1 MLQNNKTFLP
11 TPSAHLSKIVL
22 FLNAGF
28 LAYVLSACGANVPI
42 EEVLVKD
49 PKETKAQEVAREES
63 AIQQENAIIDVHTT
77 PLINRFTNYSA
88 YGSLNGFYNSVDN
101 LNSPMQNGMYGGY
114 YMPYYYMPYGFMP
127 YGSGLMP
134 YGPYGYGAPLETE
147 TKKDKKSNKKLYD
160 FTKNSGLEGINLEKS
175 PTLKSH
181 KKSDKKFYKQLAK
194 NNIAEGVSMPVV
206 NFNKAL
212 SFGPY
217 FERTKSKKTQYM
229 DGGLMMHI
237 RF

>member
-1 MLQNNKTFLP
+1 MR
-11 TPSAHLSKIVL
+11 IVKNL
-22 FLNAGF
+22 FLVSF
-28 LAYVLSACGANVPI
+28 VAYSSAFA
-42 EEVLVKD
+42 
-49 PKETKAQEVAREES
+49 
-63 AIQQENAIIDVHTT
+63 
-77 PLINRFTNYSA
+77 
-88 YGSLNGFYNSVDN
+88 VD
-101 LNSPMQNGMYGGY
+101 
-114 YMPYYYMPYGFMP
+114 
-127 YGSGLMP
+127 
-134 YGPYGYGAPLETE
+134 LETE
-147 TKKDKKSNKKLYD
+147 AKNDKKLYD
-160 FTKNSGLEGINLEKS
+160 FTKNSTLEGINLEKS

-181 KKSDKKFYKQLAK
+181 KKSDKKFYKQLPK

>member
-1 MLQNNKTFLP
+1 MILRGDLVR
-11 TPSAHLSKIVL
+11 IVKNL
-22 FLNAGF
+22 FLVSF
-28 LAYVLSACGANVPI
+28 VAYNSAFAVD
-42 EEVLVKD
+42 L
-49 PKETKAQEVAREES
+49 ETKVK
-63 AIQQENAIIDVHTT
+63 ND
-77 PLINRFTNYSA
+77 
-88 YGSLNGFYNSVDN
+88 
-101 LNSPMQNGMYGGY
+101 
-114 YMPYYYMPYGFMP
+114 
-127 YGSGLMP
+127 
-134 YGPYGYGAPLETE
+134 
-147 TKKDKKSNKKLYD
+147 KKLYD

-194 NNIAEGVSMPVV
+194 NNIAEGVSMPIV

>member
-1 MLQNNKTFLP
+1 M
-11 TPSAHLSKIVL
+11 HIVKNL
-22 FLNAGF
+22 FLVSF
-28 LAYVLSACGANVPI
+28 VAYSSAFAVD
-42 EEVLVKD
+42 L
-49 PKETKAQEVAREES
+49 ETGTKSEKKS
-63 AIQQENAIIDVHTT
+63 
-77 PLINRFTNYSA
+77 SKK
-88 YGSLNGFYNSVDN
+88 FYELHKNH
-101 LNSPMQNGMYGGY
+101 G
-114 YMPYYYMPYGFMP
+114 
-127 YGSGLMP
+127 
-134 YGPYGYGAPLETE
+134 LETE
-147 TKKDKKSNKKLYD
+147 AKKDKKSNKKLYD
-160 FTKNSGLEGINLEKS
+160 FTKNSALEGINLEKS

-229 DGGLMMHI
+229 DGGLMIHI

>member
-1 MLQNNKTFLP
+1 MVVSNMLGWCDRKGLYYKGD
-11 TPSAHLSKIVL
+11 LVRIVKNL
-22 FLNAGF
+22 FLVSF
-28 LAYVLSACGANVPI
+28 VAYSSAFA
-42 EEVLVKD
+42 
-49 PKETKAQEVAREES
+49 
-63 AIQQENAIIDVHTT
+63 
-77 PLINRFTNYSA
+77 
-88 YGSLNGFYNSVDN
+88 VD
-101 LNSPMQNGMYGGY
+101 
-114 YMPYYYMPYGFMP
+114 
-127 YGSGLMP
+127 
-134 YGPYGYGAPLETE
+134 LETE
-147 TKKDKKSNKKLYD
+147 TKNNKKLYD
-160 FTKNSGLEGINLEKS
+160 FTKNSALEGINLEKS

-181 KKSDKKFYKQLAK
+181 KKSNKKFYEQLPK

>member
-1 MLQNNKTFLP
+1 MNIIKILP
-11 TPSAHLSKIVL
+11 LL
-22 FLNAGF
+22 FFVMCN
-28 LAYVLSACGANVPI
+28 
-42 EEVLVKD
+42 
-49 PKETKAQEVAREES
+49 
-63 AIQQENAIIDVHTT
+63 DV
-77 PLINRFTNYSA
+77 FATN
-88 YGSLNGFYNSVDN
+88 
-101 LNSPMQNGMYGGY
+101 
-114 YMPYYYMPYGFMP
+114 
-127 YGSGLMP
+127 
-134 YGPYGYGAPLETE
+134 LEAE
-147 TKKDKKSNKKLYD
+147 TKKDKKSSKKLYD

-181 KKSDKKFYKQLAK
+181 KKSDKKLYKQLAK

>member
-1 MLQNNKTFLP
+1 MVEKDYIRGDLVR
-11 TPSAHLSKIVL
+11 IVKNL
-22 FLNAGF
+22 FLVSF
-28 LAYVLSACGANVPI
+28 VAYSSAFAVDLETGTKSEKKA
-42 EEVLVKD
+42 VK
-49 PKETKAQEVAREES
+49 S
-63 AIQQENAIIDVHTT
+63 
-77 PLINRFTNYSA
+77 FTNSII
-88 YGSLNGFYNSVDN
+88 YG
-101 LNSPMQNGMYGGY
+101 
-114 YMPYYYMPYGFMP
+114 
-127 YGSGLMP
+127 
-134 YGPYGYGAPLETE
+134 LETE
-147 TKKDKKSNKKLYD
+147 AKNDKKLYN
-160 FTKNSGLEGINLEKS
+160 FTKNSALEGINLEKS

-181 KKSDKKFYKQLAK
+181 KKSNKKFYKQLAK

>member
-1 MLQNNKTFLP
+1 MVEKDYIRGDLVR
-11 TPSAHLSKIVL
+11 IVKNL
-22 FLNAGF
+22 FLVSF
-28 LAYVLSACGANVPI
+28 VAYSSMFA
-42 EEVLVKD
+42 
-49 PKETKAQEVAREES
+49 
-63 AIQQENAIIDVHTT
+63 
-77 PLINRFTNYSA
+77 
-88 YGSLNGFYNSVDN
+88 VD
-101 LNSPMQNGMYGGY
+101 
-114 YMPYYYMPYGFMP
+114 
-127 YGSGLMP
+127 
-134 YGPYGYGAPLETE
+134 LETE
-147 TKKDKKSNKKLYD
+147 AKNNKKLYD
-160 FTKNSGLEGINLEKS
+160 FTKNSALEGINLEKS

-181 KKSDKKFYKQLAK
+181 KKSNKKFYKQLAK